1 SAPGHR
7 GRHRLAHRARGR
19 RRGRNGFERQ
29 YLLADPHGCELLHDP
44 RRRSVARGD
53 LFNKDHTRWLHHDST
68 VGEGGNGI
76 HHHVPG
82 ALACTT
88 GIVHVDPVL
97 ELDLVGGGKPVRV
110 KTAGGAYHLTG
121 TQRTNRGEDDGRGP
135 VLAR

>member
-1 SAPGHR
+1 
-7 GRHRLAHRARGR
+7 
-19 RRGRNGFERQ
+19 
-29 YLLADPHGCELLHDP
+29 DP

-88 GIVHVDPVL
+88 GNVHVDPVL

-135 VLAR
+135 VLAREHAARSAGPLRHGSLGGGILGLERKYG